1 MIKIPSLPPC
11 KPSHP
16 RLHSNLE
23 LISVIYRLSG
33 SASPGSL
40 NSDNYWITTQKHS
53 FPSFLYNPYVP
64 ITPTEVFTLTVMN
77 LCSWGPPNMIVQTV
91 SGPYLIWS
99 RGHVRQSLLSCF
111 HCRNPHG
118 TQQRRKQVVSVHI
131 EDFLWEISLWE
142 MNFMNLGNLNRAVL
156 TTS

>member
-11 KPSHP
+11 KPSHL
-16 RLHSNLE
+16 RLQSNLE
-23 LISVIYRLSG
+23 LISVVYRLSG

-40 NSDNYWITTQKHS
+40 NSDNYWITTQSHS
-53 FPSFLYNPYVP
+53 FPSFLS
-64 ITPTEVFTLTVMN
+64 TEVFTLTVMN
-77 LCSWGPPNMIVQTV
+77 LCSWGPPNVIVQTV

-99 RGHVRQSLLSCF
+99 RGHVCQSLLSCF

-131 EDFLWEISLWE
+131 EDFFWEISLWE
-142 MNFMNLGNLNRAVL
+142 MNFMNLGNLNRVL
-156 TTS
+156 KTS